1 MEAHGYSIL
10 ARRWRAVGREIDLVV
25 EKDAT
30 VVFVEV
36 KTRRAGSLAPPA
48 TAIDWRKQRQIAAAA
63 KAALTCWGESAHS
76 YRFDVV
82 TVELTSGGQGREP
95 RPKIEHI
102 KDAFRLNR

>member
-1 MEAHGYSIL
+1 LENRGYTIL
-10 ARRWRAVGREIDLVV
+10 ARRWRSVGREIDLVV
-25 EKDAT
+25 EKEGT
-30 VVFVEV
+30 VAFVEV

-48 TAIDWRKQRQIAAAA
+48 TAVDWRKQRQIAAAA
-63 KAALTCWGESAHS
+63 NAALTRWAEGAQS

-95 RPKIEHI
+95 RPEIEHI